1 MKKRALALLLALV
14 MMVSLVACNNNKPVE
29 TKPNETNKPV
39 ETKPVET
46 QPVETEPVKI
56 EYPLVKEGEEVTLK
70 GAVVVNSMPSIED
83 RLVWQAVEEVTG
95 VNLEW
100 EFVLKETINT
110 YLAGNEWPDFILTCD
125 NTVINDTLMYDYGI
139 LGKRF
144 VNLLDHLD
152 IMPNFTKF
160 FEDYPEAR
168 KAFTESNGEMY
179 EFPGLDGMVTAV
191 YVRPYMRTDVLEEAG
206 LKVPTTIDEF

>member
-29 TKPNETNKPV
+29 TKPNEPNKPV

-110 YLAGNEWPDFILTCD
+110 YLNPYTSDIVT
-125 NTVINDTLMYDYGI
+125 INVVQRSENYG
-139 LGKRF
+139 K
-144 VNLLDHLD
+144 
-152 IMPNFTKF
+152 
-160 FEDYPEAR
+160 
-168 KAFTESNGEMY
+168 
-179 EFPGLDGMVTAV
+179 
-191 YVRPYMRTDVLEEAG
+191 
-206 LKVPTTIDEF
+206 